1 MHRSSLGSNSVVFHD
16 GSQFD
21 GLAYLAGPGAATGL
35 MEGRFVDESAWAE
48 QRVEIVFD
56 LVNGLY
62 AIALQDGPDDEVVGL
77 TGPIREDDFDR
88 FEPVVQAWF
97 ENPSAS
103 HDLEVGTV
111 MLTRGEAR
119 DFYVSQVGQALSEKF
134 DGGLQMKTR
143 AEEVALVQ
151 EVVDLLR
158 QRGVALGD

>member
-1 MHRSSLGSNSVVFHD
+1 MHRSGLDSNSVIFHD
-16 GSQFD
+16 GAQFE

-35 MEGRFVDESAWAE
+35 VDGRFVSESVWAE

-56 LVNGLY
+56 LVKGLY
-62 AIALQDGPDDEVVGL
+62 AIALQDGPDDEVVGV
-77 TGPIREDDFDR
+77 TGPLHEDDFDR

-97 ENPSAS
+97 EDPSAP
-103 HDLEVGTV
+103 HALEMGTV
-111 MLTRGEAR
+111 LLTRGAAR

-134 DGGLQMKTR
+134 DGGLQLKTR

-151 EVVDLLR
+151 GVVDLLK

>member
-21 GLAYLAGPGAATGL
+21 GLAYLAGPGAANNL
-35 MEGRFVDESAWAE
+35 VDGRFAEESAWAE

-56 LVNGLY
+56 LVKGLY

-77 TGPIREDDFDR
+77 TGPLHEDDYDR

-97 ENPSAS
+97 EDPSAA
-103 HDLEVGTV
+103 HALDVGTV
-111 MLTRGEAR
+111 LFTRGAAR

-143 AEEVALVQ
+143 AEEVALVG
-151 EVVDLLR
+151 EVIELLR